1 MGRSW
6 NIWWIV
12 QYFDIFLYQYILILY
27 ALFDPTLPAGQIHLF
42 ITVGGSSIPGIPGN
56 QQSLRFEICHLAP
69 DWGTWKSH
77 CWFIVR
83 IYTLGF
89 DVLSPIFF
97 EKCRHL
103 MLFVTRSLLV
113 RVWVWGWTCPRSGP
127 GSRSWLWPRTKIY
140 ELDIIYLE
148 IKFDQL
154 YALNEAS
161 WMISSLKSK
170 LGTCWTE
177 ENFLPDVG
185 DLQDLKSTVCGRQR
199 PLIRI

>member
-1 MGRSW
+1 M
-6 NIWWIV
+6 
-12 QYFDIFLYQYILILY
+12 F
-27 ALFDPTLPAGQIHLF
+27 
-42 ITVGGSSIPGIPGN
+42 
-56 QQSLRFEICHLAP
+56 CHQ
-69 DWGTWKSH
+69 K
-77 CWFIVR
+77 
-83 IYTLGF
+83 
-89 DVLSPIFF
+89 
-97 EKCRHL
+97 
-103 MLFVTRSLLV
+103 LFVTRSLLV
-113 RVWVWGWTCPRSGP
+113 WVWVWGWTWPRSGP

-185 DLQDLKSTVCGRQR
+185 DLQDLKSTVCWRQR
-199 PLIRI
+199 PLKRIKLNRTSECELHMKLHCVWRAVIMIGSKLASHRVRSIWQDQSNQISYSIYPPRPW